1 MRKTNRIMMGTVSIL
16 LCLVLVT
23 TSVLSGI
30 FAKFVTKRNVEAN
43 IAFKKWGITVTPGS
57 DLEDSYSTVIDG
69 ENKVTVSS
77 NLSGKLLAPGTRG
90 AFAYLHVNSDAENP
104 PEFPYEL
111 DFDGAID
118 IGLGFW
124 STETLVKE
132 EERAKEKLKVLL
144 RGQEENS
151 KLTDDELINLVNET
165 YEKILQIK
173 GDIKFIDETGREI
186 EYLPI
191 QFRLRRFDFDSSNAL
206 TNSPTTHKLCVERL
220 APDTPRGVSI
230 FDATDSQIWYFYGQS
245 DQSRFKSLA
254 ALEQKV
260 NNTLHD
266 TDEDGLKE
274 NGYFN
279 HYYQEKRIRT
289 EDMNGLYINS
299 KYVVEWRWLYHYDT
313 EAEAEEKDSS
323 NRFSSTD
330 NPQFNA
336 KGDYQT
342 AELDT
347 QLGEAIATVNKKY
360 PEYSFLFNIKLDM
373 SVEVSQIGQPYTRN
387 GDIITFGS
395 YPQSEVT
402 DAKLKATLKAAAD
415 SNTTWKSHSG
425 KFYVDVKNG
434 KDKYRGVKDTENATT
449 IYWFKFE
456 PINWIV
462 VTEIDGKALLL
473 SEKLLDKRKYQDEYS
488 NVVNNSGGL
497 NTSEG
502 VPSNT
507 VASNWE
513 YSSIRKWL
521 NDTFYKTA
529 FNELQ
534 RSIVIETENSN
545 AKSTTSSSDYASDV
559 PTKDK
564 VFFLAYKEF
573 TGTSTGQY
581 GSKLKPFFMEDTF
594 EDNTSYSN
602 QIFNH
607 TYWWTR
613 SPKQQTSVSAIAYYK
628 TSGNTWYAPALGCNV
643 AAGVRP
649 ALWINL

>member
-30 FAKFVTKRNVEAN
+30 FAKFVTKRKAEAN

-69 ENKVTVSS
+69 EDRVVVKAKLDE
-77 NLSGKLLAPGTRG
+77 NLMAPGTRG
-90 AFAYLHVNSDAENP
+90 AFAYFEVKSDAKNP
-104 PEFPYEL
+104 PEVPYEL

-124 STETLVKE
+124 STETLIKEAETVK
-132 EERAKEKLKVLL
+132 AKLKV
-144 RGQEENS
+144 QYPNIAS
-151 KLTDDELINLVNET
+151 DDSAIDAKYNEIL
-165 YEKILQIK
+165 KIKKDL
-173 GDIKFIDETGREI
+173 KFIDETGREI

-220 APDTPRGVSI
+220 APNTPRGVSI

-245 DQSRFKSLA
+245 RFKSLA
-254 ALEQKV
+254 ALERKV
-260 NNTLHD
+260 NTSLYD
-266 TDEDGLKE
+266 TDEDGLEE

-313 EAEAEEKDSS
+313 EAEAEEKGSS
-323 NRFSSTD
+323 NRFSSTEY
-330 NPQFNA
+330 PLFNA

-360 PEYSFLFNIKLDM
+360 SEYSFLFNIKLDM
-373 SVEVSQIGQPYTRN
+373 SLTVNQIGQPYTRN

-402 DAKLKATLKAAAD
+402 DAKLKATLKAVAD
-415 SNTTWKSHSG
+415 SNTTWKSHSD

-462 VTEIDGKALLL
+462 VTEKDGKALLL
-473 SEKLLDKRKYQDEYS
+473 SDKLLDKRKYQDEYS

-502 VPSNT
+502 VPSGT

-602 QIFNH
+602 KIFNH

-613 SPKQQTSVSAIAYYK
+613 SPSYQTSVSAIAYYR
-628 TSGNTWYAPALGCNV
+628 TSGNRWEAQLSVVMLLPAYVLHCG
-643 AAGVRP
+643 
-649 ALWINL
+649 